1 MEFYREFKH
10 GDLVY
15 EVSTAT
21 KIALLVKL
29 KRNIFYKEVRD
40 NKLMGKFAWYYPSGV
55 PDREA
60 KDCAIYHASE
70 DVKKALIILL
80 GESRVYS
87 EVPD

>member
-1 MEFYREFKH
+1 MKSYKEFKH

-15 EVSTAT
+15 EVSAAT

-29 KRNIFYKEVRD
+29 KRNIFYKEERD
-40 NKLMGKFAWYYPSGV
+40 NKLMGKFAWYYPSGE

-70 DVKKALIILL
+70 DVKKALTILL